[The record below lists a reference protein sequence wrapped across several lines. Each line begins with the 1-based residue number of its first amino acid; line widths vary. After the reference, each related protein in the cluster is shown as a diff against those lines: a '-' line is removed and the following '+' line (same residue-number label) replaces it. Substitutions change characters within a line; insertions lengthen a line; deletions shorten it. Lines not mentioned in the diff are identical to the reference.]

1 MRGERKRK
9 RWGSLKGLSSLC
21 VLLLLL
27 LSHLSHVRLCATP
40 LTAAHQ
46 APPSLGFSRQEHW
59 SVYCWFPFKITLS
72 LSGYPEV
79 IGEVEVPW
87 QQVHGPQDR
96 IDSYSTQ
103 GHFPGLPGAD
113 SLGNSLSRQKICLQ
127 CRRPEFYPWVGKISW
142 RKKWQPTP
150 VFLPGESH
158 GQRNLLGYSPWGR
171 KSWTRLSN

>member
-1 MRGERKRK
+1 M
-9 RWGSLKGLSSLC
+9 KGLSSLC

-27 LSHLSHVRLCATP
+27 LSHLSRVRLCATP

-103 GHFPGLPGAD
+103 GHFPGVPGAD

-127 CRRPEFYPWVGKISW
+127 CRRPEFSPWVGKISW